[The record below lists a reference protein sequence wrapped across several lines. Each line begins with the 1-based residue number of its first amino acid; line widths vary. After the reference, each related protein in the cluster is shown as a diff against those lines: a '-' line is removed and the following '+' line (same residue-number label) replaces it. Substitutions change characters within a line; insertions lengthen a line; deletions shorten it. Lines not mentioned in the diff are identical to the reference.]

1 MHHSN
6 SGTIVVPEHTPA
18 LLIGDGEEVIARP
31 PLDFEANTKLDKLE
45 EAGHVVLPPGEL
57 FSPDGWTG
65 F

>member
-18 LLIGDGEEVIARP
+18 LLIGDGEEVIAGP

-45 EAGHVVLPPGEL
+45 EAGHVVLPP
-57 FSPDGWTG
+57 
-65 F
+65 